1 MFRFEGL
8 DKSKHIYNPR
18 LNVSKYI
25 SIDLTILIFIFIQS
39 AFAKTSKN
47 NINFNKYMVK

>member
-8 DKSKHIYNPR
+8 DKSKHLNNPH
-18 LNVSKYI
+18 LNISRYI
-25 SIDLTILIFIFIQS
+25 SIDLTILIFIQS
-39 AFAKTSKN
+39 AFTKTSKN

>member
-8 DKSKHIYNPR
+8 DKSKHLNNPH

-25 SIDLTILIFIFIQS
+25 SIGLTILIFIFVQS
-39 AFAKTSKN
+39 AFAKTSK
-47 NINFNKYMVK
+47 